1 MVRSQH
7 VSILYDAVEDEERA
21 KEIAQNGRAPALV
34 HELVS
39 EVLLGLGHE
48 VRSVACDAPL
58 SLARYL
64 EGDTSDLIFNLC
76 ESLQGVG
83 QREQHVAALLELF
96 NKRFTG
102 AGLLGLSLAGDK
114 ALAKK
119 LLAFHGINTPR
130 FSLIHAGEVDHA
142 DALTFPMFVKPS
154 NADASIGIDSGS
166 VVHDFKELME
176 RISYI
181 HREIKAPALI
191 EEFIE
196 GRELYVSLL
205 QTDKLEALPIIE
217 WDFASVPEGVPKIAS
232 AEAKWDANSENFRHA
247 KEGPAVG
254 LPEHLEIALK
264 EAALEAFRSL
274 KLRDYGRVDMRLRQ
288 RTKEAGP
295 ACDHGKAQS
304 DAARTAREEGW
315 EFFIIEVN
323 PNPHLAVDSEFPM
336 AAKAA
341 GYNYPRAIEC
351 IAESA
356 FARLIEREL
365 RA

>member
-1 MVRSQH
+1 VRSQH
-7 VSILYDAVEDEERA
+7 ISILYDAVEEEERA
-21 KEIAQNGRAPALV
+21 KEIVDKGSAPPLV
-34 HELVS
+34 HEVLS
-39 EVLLGLGHE
+39 EELLSLGHE
-48 VRSVACDAPL
+48 VRSVGCETPL

-64 EGDTSDLIFNLC
+64 ESDTSDLIFNVC
-76 ESLQGVG
+76 ESFQGIG

-119 LLAFHGINTPR
+119 LLAFHGIKTPR

-154 NADASIGIDSGS
+154 NADASIGIDAGS
-166 VVHDFKELME
+166 VVRDFKELME
-176 RISYI
+176 RISFI

-217 WDFASVPEGVPKIAS
+217 WDFSNVPLGVPRIAS
-232 AEAKWDANSENFRHA
+232 AEAKWDPDSPNFKDA

-254 LPEHLEIALK
+254 LPDHVEIALK
-264 EAALEAFRSL
+264 EAAVEAFRSL
-274 KLRDYGRVDMRLRQ
+274 KLRDYGRVDMRLRRRDAAEPSSTEQ
-288 RTKEAGP
+288 RETR
-295 ACDHGKAQS
+295 S
-304 DAARTAREEGW
+304 DAARSAHEEGW

-323 PNPHLAVDSEFPM
+323 PNPHLARDSEFPM

-341 GYNYPRAIEC
+341 GYAYTQAIER
-351 IAESA
+351 ILESA
-356 FARLIEREL
+356 LAHG
-365 RA
+365 